1 MARKCSCTF
10 MDDQPSPYGGGRGRG
25 AGPGASEDA
34 LTSSRECHGGGW
46 HARLDLHEPPRLC
59 PRASGRHGAPAR
71 QEGHP
76 VDDWWSAA
84 GDVLR
89 TLALV
94 VAAVYLLLV
103 GRRS

>member
-1 MARKCSCTF
+1 M
-10 MDDQPSPYGGGRGRG
+10 
-25 AGPGASEDA
+25 
-34 LTSSRECHGGGW
+34 
-46 HARLDLHEPPRLC
+46 
-59 PRASGRHGAPAR
+59 
-71 QEGHP
+71 
-76 VDDWWSAA
+76 DDWWSAA